1 MKQPNLA
8 NFQPCQIVCLE
19 HETSRLYAEVVQ
31 VVDDRQVCWVRPF
44 ALAIPSSTED
54 DVLGA
59 WIDLR
64 GGADLLC
71 PIVLFRSALD
81 TEVLPLLT
89 ALYASS
95 GDEDEVTD
103 RAKRQQLN
111 QFMRLVWQTHRQA
124 FQAL

>member
-1 MKQPNLA
+1 MG
-8 NFQPCQIVCLE
+8 
-19 HETSRLYAEVVQ
+19 S
-31 VVDDRQVCWVRPF
+31 
-44 ALAIPSSTED
+44 
-54 DVLGA
+54 

-95 GDEDEVTD
+95 GDENEVTD

-124 FQAL
+124 FQAH